1 MNQDETILQDRTK
14 NPDSEQSSASPTASG
29 ASEFREEDYSSAET
43 TPPPTSEHITVPDQ
57 YEHGRR
63 KRLSSNSSAY
73 GRSYQSAPSTS
84 YSDAGRWLGTS
95 GASGVHGNDIQ
106 RPTTSGNYPS
116 SHQHVDEEEA
126 SLAAAVQS
134 LCSFG
139 TPRSGPVLLPPDV
152 PPVPP
157 LPAQYAG
164 QNINRL
170 SGSMAPPLYYSSAV
184 PYKSEHQLSQA
195 RDVNVHHNE
204 YIRPKNNDEWHHHTR
219 PRGRSEEDDEGV
231 FGRMEE

>member
-1 MNQDETILQDRTK
+1 MNHDEPVLQDMAK
-14 NPDSEQSSASPTASG
+14 NPESEQSSASPTASG
-29 ASEFREEDYSSAET
+29 ASEFREDDYSSAET
-43 TPPPTSEHITVPDQ
+43 TPPPTSEHVSAPDQ
-57 YEHGRR
+57 YEYGRR

-84 YSDAGRWLGTS
+84 YSDATRWLGTFGVS
-95 GASGVHGNDIQ
+95 GAHGNETQ
-106 RPTTSGNYPS
+106 RPMTSGHSSS
-116 SHQHVDEEEA
+116 SHQHVDEDEA

-139 TPRSGPVLLPPDV
+139 TPRSGPVLLPVDV

-157 LPAQYAG
+157 LPAQYAT
-164 QNINRL
+164 QNVNRL
-170 SGSMAPPLYYSSAV
+170 SGSMAPPLYYGSAV
-184 PYKSEHQLSQA
+184 PYTSEHQVSQA
-195 RDVNVHHNE
+195 RDAKMHNE
-204 YIRPKNNDEWHHHTR
+204 YIRPRNDEEWHNQTR